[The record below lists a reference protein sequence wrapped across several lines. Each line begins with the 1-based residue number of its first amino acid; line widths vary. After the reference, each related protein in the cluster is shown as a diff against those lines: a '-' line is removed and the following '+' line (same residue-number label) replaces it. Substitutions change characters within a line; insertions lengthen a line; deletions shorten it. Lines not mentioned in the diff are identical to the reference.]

1 MPKMKKVKS
10 VKKVAKPAKKEAPKA
25 VSAPKQK
32 TPEAVQLLRGF
43 KDSLPADAHYWAFI
57 QNKLQE
63 LSISHGFEMIET
75 PILESVNLFVR
86 AVGKQTDIVD
96 KEMFIFED
104 RGGDRVALRP
114 EGTAAI
120 ARAYIIHG
128 MLSLPQPVKLWYFGP
143 FFRYERPQSG
153 RLREFHQ
160 AGFEVIGDSNP
171 VIDAQLMTSAV
182 GFFHDLGLKEIT
194 LQVNSIGCPKCRE
207 KFKEALVEY
216 YRANRSK
223 LCDDCK
229 KRLLKNP
236 LRILDC
242 KNESCA
248 ALKAGAPQI
257 VDWLDDECK
266 NHFTRVL
273 EYLDDANVAYVLN
286 PYLVRGLD
294 YYTKTVF
301 EIWPGE
307 EDRGQNTLCGGGRFD
322 GLIEILGG
330 RPTPAIGMAI
340 GIERVISRLRELSVV
355 IPAAK
360 KPDVFVAAL
369 GEPAKKK
376 CIQLFEELRRA
387 GILAAENFSREGLK
401 NQLEAAN
408 KFGAR
413 YTVILG
419 QKEVSDGTI
428 IIRDMD
434 SGVQEIVDY
443 AKIVHEIKKKLGR
456 A

>member
-1 MPKMKKVKS
+1 MPKVRKIKLKKAVKP
-10 VKKVAKPAKKEAPKA
+10 VKKEAPKIIL
-25 VSAPKQK
+25 APKIK
-32 TPEAVQLLRGF
+32 PPEAVQLLRGF
-43 KDSLPADAHYWAFI
+43 KDVLPVDSAYWLFI
-57 QNKLQE
+57 QDKLRE
-63 LSISHGFEMIET
+63 LAISHGFEAMET
-75 PILESVNLFVR
+75 PILENVNLFVR

-96 KEMFIFED
+96 KEMFVFED
-104 RGGDRVALRP
+104 RGGERVALRP

-160 AGFEVIGDSNP
+160 AGFEVVGDSNP
-171 VIDAQLMTSAV
+171 VLDAQLMIAAV
-182 GFFHDLGLKEIT
+182 GFFHDLGLKDIT

-216 YRANRSK
+216 FRANRPK
-223 LCDDCK
+223 LCEDCK
-229 KRLLKNP
+229 KRLVKNP

-248 ALKAGAPQI
+248 ALKPGAPQI
-257 VDWLDDECK
+257 IDWLDDDCK

-294 YYTKTVF
+294 YYTRTVF
-301 EIWPGE
+301 EVWPGE

-330 RPTPAIGMAI
+330 RPTPAIGMAM
-340 GIERVISRLRELSVV
+340 GIERIISRLRELAVAV
-355 IPAAK
+355 PAPR

-376 CIQLFEELRRA
+376 CLQLFEDLRLA
-387 GILAAENFSREGLK
+387 GILVSENFSRDGLK
-401 NQLEAAN
+401 SQLESAN

-434 SGVQEIVDY
+434 SGVQEVIDY
-443 AKIVHEIKKKLGR
+443 TKITNELKRKLNKV
-456 A
+456 